1 MRRKSCG
8 FHPFQG
14 YAGLASADM
23 AARPAHH
30 KIAVKNRQK
39 RPFSEDVRDW
49 LPLGWLRDL
58 HFFFVLGSISK
69 KFDWK
74 L

>member
-1 MRRKSCG
+1 MD
-8 FHPFQG
+8 FIFFQG
-14 YAGLASADM
+14 YSGLASADM
-23 AARPAHH
+23 AARHESH
-30 KIAVKNRQK
+30 KIAVENRQK

-58 HFFFVLGSISK
+58 HFFIVLTLISK